1 MSLVT
6 FETKCWEKDW
16 EYIIKEGY
24 EEKLK
29 PFEGYKF
36 NEKLLIINNVNEPAV
51 VCREADKLK
60 ERGIIDNWYL
70 VKDYEEEVL
79 SFFNLNKNSFL
90 ENNNDGY
97 YYSISELTS
106 IYLSKSDFILHFSS
120 DSIFKTNGYNWLT
133 NSLDVMHNNNKVV
146 CTSAFWENKTKNK
159 LDYGCRFSDHLYLLK
174 KEIFKR
180 QIYNIKDSAIWY
192 PAHGGNSFEK
202 IVYSFLYHN
211 KETHLIMT
219 DYNHYYF
226 HDQHFPPKK

>member
-36 NEKLLIINNVNEPAV
+36 NEKLLFINNVKDPAV

-60 ERGIIDNWYL
+60 EKGIIDNWYL
-70 VKDYEEEVL
+70 VRDYEEEVL

-120 DSIFKTNGYNWLT
+120 DSFFKTNGCEWLT

-146 CTSAFWENKTKNK
+146 CASAFWENKTKDIIN
-159 LDYGCRFSDHLYLLK
+159 YGCRFSDHLYLIK
-174 KEIFKR
+174 KDVFNK
-180 QIYNIKDSAIWY
+180 QIYGLKNKDVVFVD
-192 PAHGGNSFEK
+192 HGGNCFEK
-202 IVYSFLYHN
+202 MVYYFLYHN
-211 KETHLIMT
+211 TETHLIMT
-219 DYNHYYF
+219 DYNHYYT
-226 HDQHFPPKK
+226 HYHHFPP